1 MPERQYRTLTK
12 RIVDRLTVNGKDA
25 VFWDSD
31 LPGFGIRVY
40 PTGRK
45 VYVVQTR
52 TNGKSKR
59 VTVGRHGDISP
70 DEARKNATKFIA
82 RMKAGQSPVEAALE
96 AEPTVADLAERYE
109 REYVAM
115 HCKPNTIKHYG
126 LMLKKHIVPLNIND
140 SWNRV
145 RRHAGL
151 DGVRLHDL
159 RHSFASRALALGEG
173 LPMIGE
179 LLGHQQVN
187 TTARYAHLARESVR
201 TSTAKVAE
209 SIGADILTE

>member
-12 RIVDRLTVNGKDA
+12 RIVDRLAVHSKDA

-70 DEARKNATKFIA
+70 DEARKDAAKLIA
-82 RMKAGQSPVEAALE
+82 RMKAGQSPVEAAPE

-109 REYVAM
+109 
-115 HCKPNTIKHYG
+115 
-126 LMLKKHIVPLNIND
+126 
-140 SWNRV
+140 
-145 RRHAGL
+145 
-151 DGVRLHDL
+151 
-159 RHSFASRALALGEG
+159 
-173 LPMIGE
+173 
-179 LLGHQQVN
+179 
-187 TTARYAHLARESVR
+187 
-201 TSTAKVAE
+201 
-209 SIGADILTE
+209 